1 MQRLDSTDAS
11 LPTTKSEIE
20 NSSYAGCGI
29 EDSISCDGSNIGS
42 IFSGQIRKNSTEVHG
57 KKTALNFLCITPFF
71 HILMTTVRQFLYLTG
86 AILFLE
92 SGSVTQRF
100 TQMHLGYV
108 FHRCQVCD
116 SASDL

>member
-42 IFSGQIRKNSTEVHG
+42 IFSGQIRKSSTEVHG
-57 KKTALNFLCITPFF
+57 KKNGFKFP
-71 HILMTTVRQFLYLTG
+71 LYYAVLSHPHEQ
-86 AILFLE
+86 L
-92 SGSVTQRF
+92 
-100 TQMHLGYV
+100 Y
-108 FHRCQVCD
+108 D
-116 SASDL
+116 SFYI